1 MLTWMLPGCM
11 SAWKKPSRKTWVKKI
26 VTPSR
31 ASFLMS
37 TPASRR
43 RCDLADRHAVHALHH
58 DHARG
63 AQVPH
68 HLGHQ
73 HQVQALH
80 VAPQLRG
87 VGGLAHQVEL
97 VVQVDVELGH
107 HLARLQP
114 LAVGATAARPSA
126 PACAAASGRRRSTSS
141 MPGRSTLT
149 ATSRP
154 SFSVAKCTC
163 AIDALATGSASKLAK
178 SSSMRPAEG
187 LLDQRGAPAPP
198 GTAARGPAAWPA
210 RRPRPAA
217 AGRAASTAPGRT

>member
-11 SAWKKPSRKTWVKKI
+11 SAWKKPSRNTWVKKI

-31 ASFLMS
+31 ASFWMS

-43 RCDLADRHAVHALHH
+43 RCVWLIGTPCMRSMTITSMVQQSQTIS
-58 DHARG
+58 G
-63 AQVPH
+63 TM
-68 HLGHQ
+68 

-97 VVQVDVELGH
+97 VVQVVVELGH

-114 LAVGATAARPSA
+114 LAVGAEPLDPARQRVQQRQVVLDRP
-126 PACAAASGRRRSTSS
+126 SS
-141 MPGRSTLT
+141 MPGRSTFT

-154 SFSVAKCTC
+154 SCSVAKCTC
-163 AIDALATGSASKLAK
+163 AIDALATGSASKLAN
-178 SSSMRPAEG
+178 SSSMRPPEG
-187 LLDQRGAPAPP
+187 LLDQRRGLRRRE
-198 GTAARGPAAWPA
+198 TAARGPAAWPA
-210 RRPRPAA
+210 RRPCPAA